1 MAYVKRE
8 ANDGSVAW
16 TNTVTPVTAYRTD
29 LASGITAASVA
40 YTDAQ
45 VNQQY
50 TNTYSTVLSAISA
63 DVTTIVQPTT
73 ASA

>member
-16 TNTVTPVTAYRTD
+16 TNTVTAVTAYRTD
-29 LASGITAASVA
+29 LASGVTAAEVA

-45 VNQQY
+45 VTQSFSGAL
-50 TNTYSTVLSAISA
+50 STINPTSTLY
-63 DVTTIVQPTT
+63 QPTT